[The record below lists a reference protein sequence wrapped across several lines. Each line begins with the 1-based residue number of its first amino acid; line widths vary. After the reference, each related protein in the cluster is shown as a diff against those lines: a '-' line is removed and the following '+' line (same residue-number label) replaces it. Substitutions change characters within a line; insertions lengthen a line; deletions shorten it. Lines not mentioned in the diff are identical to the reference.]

1 MGEGHAGTG
10 EHTTRI
16 ESSGDASAA
25 VRDDASGGGV
35 GDDAVQTGGVQTAED
50 AQTLF
55 THTETANAERSLESA
70 AESSKSKPPP
80 PTPVGGPERSTPT
93 TRAQSQSQSSAQT
106 ERETP
111 IRLARQLSR
120 QAGDFLQE
128 AGATVTAS
136 PAVRRAREGIEK
148 LQSASG
154 KVLPTK
160 RGSFLSKDTGTG
172 NLRVGGRAIRVK
184 EPGTELLA
192 CTGHVFVFGDLNY
205 RVDPGAVVAGKWGAM
220 WKKTNGAASG
230 SIAAAVAGLAAKS
243 AKKKAVADAFQATSP
258 SSGKGARPANAED
271 LGSNPAG
278 SNVSSVSNTPVAPR
292 SPRLSVASVGSR
304 GAVSGAVTPGGGGS
318 DADDAFN
325 SQAWVEGWRAV
336 ATLVENNDWV
346 SLRRGDQLA
355 RELRAGLVLH
365 GFREGELGFRP
376 TFKLDVGGGK
386 VGGGKKGGGKKEEAD
401 PGVKEESSVVSAV
414 SKAYSRKRVPSWCD
428 RVVFTSLPG
437 GGSSSSASRVNVVTY
452 GACHGLQTSD
462 HAPVFASLEVAC
474 RGVARP
480 DSPIFDDSYPA
491 PGDDESGAN
500 KSPWEGRLRHT
511 PERVKRLGGEG
522 GAGARLVSTA
532 PPAAATVH
540 IRGFRVTAER
550 FQKLDQKLDSKLDA
564 GAKETAPE
572 TAPETT
578 TLSTPKPPTR
588 PPETHKEDRDAHA
601 SASDAAATSDVDAA
615 AAALRKLA
623 SVVSDRNAR
632 SDSSYS
638 LPAVTVHV
646 SCEGGVVVTSP
657 EAPGDRSA
665 SVADVRAAKP
675 PSEVNTPGPRE
686 DVNFINAYDSDD
698 EAARAAY
705 GSLEMVWSDDA
716 MPSVTLGPVEADARG
731 VNTGGRTFEGSS
743 DEKNASSNTDSPT
756 KQRGRL
762 GNPVRAAGRLL
773 AGARRA
779 SRDSNRSGRG
789 TPIGTGS
796 EPSSRRVSLD
806 DSSSIDDLKS
816 SDASAHAAALAR
828 GIEALT
834 VSSGDD
840 TSARKNTW
848 TRRAR
853 VASLGER
860 HAVVTVCVDGVA
872 VGSASVSLF
881 EPCLNALSEI
891 QPTREVSDDTDVLV
905 RSADC
910 AFVVPLTRCGRLFG
924 RVEGTVSIATPGGP
938 DAHHA

>member
-1 MGEGHAGTG
+1 M
-10 EHTTRI
+10 
-16 ESSGDASAA
+16 
-25 VRDDASGGGV
+25 RDDASGGGV
-35 GDDAVQTGGVQTAED
+35 GDDAVQTGGNLTAED

-160 RGSFLSKDTGTG
+160 RGSFLSKDANKG
-172 NLRVGGRAIRVK
+172 NLVVGGRAIRVK

-258 SSGKGARPANAED
+258 SSGKGARPTNAED

-355 RELRAGLVLH
+355 RVLRAGLVLH

-428 RVVFTSLPG
+428 RVVFTSLSG
-437 GGSSSSASRVNVVTY
+437 GGSSSSARVNVVTY

-522 GAGARLVSTA
+522 GAGARLVPTA

-578 TLSTPKPPTR
+578 TLSTPKPHTR
-588 PPETHKEDRDAHA
+588 PPESAHKEDRDSHKE

-632 SDSSYS
+632 SDASSS
-638 LPAVTVHV
+638 SALPAVTVHV

-686 DVNFINAYDSDD
+686 DVNFIAYDSDD

-779 SRDSNRSGRG
+779 SRGDSNRSGRG

-806 DSSSIDDLKS
+806 NSSTIDDLKSS

-881 EPCLNALSEI
+881 EPCVNALSGI
-891 QPTREVSDDTDVLV
+891 QPTREVSDDTEDTV

-938 DAHHA
+938 VATSS

>member
-1 MGEGHAGTG
+1 LGEGHAGTG

-172 NLRVGGRAIRVK
+172 NLGVGGRAIRVK

-258 SSGKGARPANAED
+258 SSGKGARPTNAED

-278 SNVSSVSNTPVAPR
+278 SNASSVSNTPVAPR

-386 VGGGKKGGGKKEEAD
+386 VGGGKKGGKKD
-401 PGVKEESSVVSAV
+401 
-414 SKAYSRKRVPSWCD
+414 
-428 RVVFTSLPG
+428 
-437 GGSSSSASRVNVVTY
+437 
-452 GACHGLQTSD
+452 
-462 HAPVFASLEVAC
+462 
-474 RGVARP
+474 
-480 DSPIFDDSYPA
+480 
-491 PGDDESGAN
+491 
-500 KSPWEGRLRHT
+500 
-511 PERVKRLGGEG
+511 
-522 GAGARLVSTA
+522 
-532 PPAAATVH
+532 
-540 IRGFRVTAER
+540 
-550 FQKLDQKLDSKLDA
+550 
-564 GAKETAPE
+564 
-572 TAPETT
+572 
-578 TLSTPKPPTR
+578 
-588 PPETHKEDRDAHA
+588 
-601 SASDAAATSDVDAA
+601 
-615 AAALRKLA
+615 
-623 SVVSDRNAR
+623 
-632 SDSSYS
+632 
-638 LPAVTVHV
+638 
-646 SCEGGVVVTSP
+646 
-657 EAPGDRSA
+657 
-665 SVADVRAAKP
+665 
-675 PSEVNTPGPRE
+675 
-686 DVNFINAYDSDD
+686 
-698 EAARAAY
+698 
-705 GSLEMVWSDDA
+705 
-716 MPSVTLGPVEADARG
+716 
-731 VNTGGRTFEGSS
+731 
-743 DEKNASSNTDSPT
+743 
-756 KQRGRL
+756 
-762 GNPVRAAGRLL
+762 
-773 AGARRA
+773 
-779 SRDSNRSGRG
+779 
-789 TPIGTGS
+789 
-796 EPSSRRVSLD
+796 
-806 DSSSIDDLKS
+806 
-816 SDASAHAAALAR
+816 
-828 GIEALT
+828 
-834 VSSGDD
+834 
-840 TSARKNTW
+840 
-848 TRRAR
+848 
-853 VASLGER
+853 
-860 HAVVTVCVDGVA
+860 
-872 VGSASVSLF
+872 
-881 EPCLNALSEI
+881 
-891 QPTREVSDDTDVLV
+891 
-905 RSADC
+905 
-910 AFVVPLTRCGRLFG
+910 
-924 RVEGTVSIATPGGP
+924 
-938 DAHHA
+938 

>member
-1 MGEGHAGTG
+1 
-10 EHTTRI
+10 
-16 ESSGDASAA
+16 
-25 VRDDASGGGV
+25 
-35 GDDAVQTGGVQTAED
+35 
-50 AQTLF
+50 
-55 THTETANAERSLESA
+55 
-70 AESSKSKPPP
+70 
-80 PTPVGGPERSTPT
+80 
-93 TRAQSQSQSSAQT
+93 
-106 ERETP
+106 
-111 IRLARQLSR
+111 
-120 QAGDFLQE
+120 
-128 AGATVTAS
+128 
-136 PAVRRAREGIEK
+136 
-148 LQSASG
+148 
-154 KVLPTK
+154 
-160 RGSFLSKDTGTG
+160 
-172 NLRVGGRAIRVK
+172 
-184 EPGTELLA
+184 
-192 CTGHVFVFGDLNY
+192 
-205 RVDPGAVVAGKWGAM
+205 
-220 WKKTNGAASG
+220 
-230 SIAAAVAGLAAKS
+230 
-243 AKKKAVADAFQATSP
+243 
-258 SSGKGARPANAED
+258 
-271 LGSNPAG
+271 
-278 SNVSSVSNTPVAPR
+278 
-292 SPRLSVASVGSR
+292 
-304 GAVSGAVTPGGGGS
+304 
-318 DADDAFN
+318 
-325 SQAWVEGWRAV
+325 
-336 ATLVENNDWV
+336 LV
-346 SLRRGDQLA
+346 
-355 RELRAGLVLH
+355 
-365 GFREGELGFRP
+365 P
-376 TFKLDVGGGK
+376 
-386 VGGGKKGGGKKEEAD
+386 
-401 PGVKEESSVVSAV
+401 
-414 SKAYSRKRVPSWCD
+414 
-428 RVVFTSLPG
+428 
-437 GGSSSSASRVNVVTY
+437 
-452 GACHGLQTSD
+452 
-462 HAPVFASLEVAC
+462 
-474 RGVARP
+474 
-480 DSPIFDDSYPA
+480 
-491 PGDDESGAN
+491 
-500 KSPWEGRLRHT
+500 
-511 PERVKRLGGEG
+511 
-522 GAGARLVSTA
+522 TA

-588 PPETHKEDRDAHA
+588 PPESAHKEDRDSHKE

-623 SVVSDRNAR
+623 SAVSDRNAR
-632 SDSSYS
+632 SDSSS
-638 LPAVTVHV
+638 ALPAVTVHV

-675 PSEVNTPGPRE
+675 PTTEVNTPGPRE
-686 DVNFINAYDSDD
+686 DVKIIAYDSDD
-698 EAARAAY
+698 EARAAY

-779 SRDSNRSGRG
+779 SRGDSNRSGRG

-806 DSSSIDDLKS
+806 DPSSIDNLKS

-938 DAHHA
+938 AASSS